1 MKEAIISTSHLNS
14 YGCRVLTEGID
25 LGQYKRNPVLLYM
38 HRRCYDGKTMPIG
51 RIERLRVDG
60 DQLIGT
66 PVFDMADEFAKQV
79 ASKWENGF
87 LKMLS
92 AGIEII
98 ETSTDTSLLLPGQTR
113 ATITRCRLEEVSIV
127 DIGAND
133 DAVQLTHEGK
143 VLTLSAGTQNDV
155 LPLLTAFEDEDD
167 NANKL
172 RTSKE
177 EVQSTNNHNLKP
189 TLTMNKETL
198 TLLGLGE
205 NATDQ
210 EVHDK
215 VLALT
220 NKAKQ
225 VEQLELAAV
234 TSAVN
239 TAIAEK
245 RISEAQRDHFMK
257 LGKQIGASDL
267 SETLRLMTPAV
278 KPSQVINQENGV
290 AGAGQGKQYAKLS
303 EVPADKMDALKQE
316 QPEEYARLY
325 KAEYGVDYRTL

>member
-1 MKEAIISTSHLNS
+1 MKEGIISTPSLNS
-14 YGCRVLTEGID
+14 YGSRILTEGID
-25 LGQYKRNPVLLYM
+25 LEQYKKNPVLLYM
-38 HRRCYDGKTMPIG
+38 HNRCFDGHTMPIG
-51 RIERLRVDG
+51 RMENIRVDG
-60 DQLIGT
+60 DKLIGT
-66 PVFDMADEFAKQV
+66 PVFDMEDDFAKLV
-79 ASKWENGF
+79 ANKWEKGF
-87 LKMLS
+87 LKMFS
-92 AGIEII
+92 AGVEII
-98 ETSTDTSLLLPGQTR
+98 ETSTDASMLLPGQTR
-113 ATITRCRLEEVSIV
+113 ATITKCRLEEVSVV
-127 DIGAND
+127 DIGANN
-133 DAVQLTHEGK
+133 DAVQLSHEGK
-143 VLTLSAGTQNDV
+143 LLTLSAGTPNEV
-155 LPLLTAFEDEDD
+155 VPLIE
-167 NANKL
+167 
-172 RTSKE
+172 TSTKDK
-177 EVQSTNNHNLKP
+177 VPSTNNHNLKP

-257 LGKQIGASDL
+257 LGKQIGAADL
-267 SETLRLMTPAV
+267 SETLRLMAPAV

-290 AGAGQGKQYAKLS
+290 AGAGQGKQ
-303 EVPADKMDALKQE
+303 
-316 QPEEYARLY
+316 
-325 KAEYGVDYRTL
+325 

>member
-1 MKEAIISTSHLNS
+1 MKEGIISTPSLNS
-14 YGCRVLTEGID
+14 YGSRILTEGID
-25 LGQYKRNPVLLYM
+25 LEQYKKNPVLLYM
-38 HRRCYDGKTMPIG
+38 HNRCFDGHTMPIG
-51 RIERLRVDG
+51 RMENIRVDG
-60 DQLIGT
+60 DKLMGT
-66 PVFDMADEFAKQV
+66 PVFDMEDDFAKLV
-79 ASKWENGF
+79 ANKWEKGF
-87 LKMLS
+87 LKMFS
-92 AGIEII
+92 AGVEII
-98 ETSTDTSLLLPGQTR
+98 ETSTDASMLLPGQTR
-113 ATITRCRLEEVSIV
+113 ATITKCRLEEVSVV
-127 DIGAND
+127 DIGANN
-133 DAVQLTHEGK
+133 DAVQLSHEGK
-143 VLTLSAGTQNDV
+143 LLTLSAGTPNEV
-155 LPLLTAFEDEDD
+155 VPLIE
-167 NANKL
+167 
-172 RTSKE
+172 TSTKD

-239 TAIAEK
+239 TAIAER
-245 RISEAQRDHFMK
+245 RITEAQRDHFMK
-257 LGKQIGASDL
+257 LGKTIGAADL
-267 SETLRLMTPAV
+267 SETLRLMAPAV

-316 QPEEYARLY
+316 QPEEYARLF

>member
-1 MKEAIISTSHLNS
+1 MKEGIISTPSLNS
-14 YGCRVLTEGID
+14 YGSRILTEGID
-25 LGQYKRNPVLLYM
+25 LEQYKKNPVLLYM
-38 HRRCYDGKTMPIG
+38 HNRCFDGHTMPIG
-51 RIERLRVDG
+51 RMENIRVDG
-60 DQLIGT
+60 DKLIGT
-66 PVFDMADEFAKQV
+66 PVFDMEDDFAKLV
-79 ASKWENGF
+79 ANKWEKGF
-87 LKMLS
+87 LKMFS
-92 AGIEII
+92 AGVEII
-98 ETSTDTSLLLPGQTR
+98 ETSTDASLLLPGQTR
-113 ATITRCRLEEVSIV
+113 ATITKCRLEEVSVV
-127 DIGAND
+127 DIGANN
-133 DAVQLTHEGK
+133 DAVQLSHEGK
-143 VLTLSAGTQNDV
+143 LLTLSASTPNEV
-155 LPLLTAFEDEDD
+155 VPLIETSTKGQSTKD
-167 NANKL
+167 KL
-172 RTSKE
+172 QSTKYQG
-177 EVQSTNNHNLKP
+177 QSTNNHNLKP

-257 LGKQIGASDL
+257 LGKQIGAADL
-267 SETLRLMTPAV
+267 SETLRLMAPAV

-290 AGAGQGKQYAKLS
+290 AGAGQSKQYAKLS